1 MSRENDFDA
10 DGWISQARQLHADIE
25 RSKLTAREIVAQHEN
40 TRPLQ
45 LKVEDAAA
53 KARLIETEIS
63 FNQAVTE
70 TLEQVQRLCQQL
82 DGGRTSLRDGRVMA
96 AIDTLEKVNES
107 IKRDNLFTNTNLMS
121 VLSENAHGL
130 RREIEEAL
138 QHCWSKQFMIDKQK
152 NELKISK
159 DDGKMTHETA

>member
-1 MSRENDFDA
+1 M
-10 DGWISQARQLHADIE
+10 
-25 RSKLTAREIVAQHEN
+25 AQHEN
-40 TRPLQ
+40 TKPLQ

-53 KARLIETEIS
+53 KTRLVETEIS

-70 TLEQVQRLCQQL
+70 TLEEVQALCQQL
-82 DGGRTSLRDGRVMA
+82 DRGRASLRDGRVMA
-96 AIDTLEKVNES
+96 AMDTLEKVDET

-121 VLSENAHGL
+121 VLSDNAHGL

-138 QHCWSKQFMIDKQK
+138 QQCWSKQFMVDKQT

-159 DDGKMTHETA
+159 DDGRMIQGLARLG